1 MRNICLI
8 MFLGLFPV
16 MSNANDNDSDEALA
30 ACTEAFK
37 SLIKADDSYSKMQR
51 VSCNAREHSKF
62 YWVCVKTKVDAGEDP
77 KLIPQQCP
85 EK

>member
-16 MSNANDNDSDEALA
+16 IGNADDSDEAMA

-62 YWVCVKTKVDAGEDP
+62 YWACVKTKVDAGEDP
-77 KLIPQQCP
+77 KLVAQVCP